1 MMGIASTRS
10 LALLVLAVALLPAA
24 PAQSE
29 GPRPEQCLGG
39 GLDAPIR
46 VEIFSDFEC
55 PGCREFYLNTIRPVL
70 KEYCSV
76 DKVCVIYHE
85 FPLPGHRYSLQAA
98 QYSKAAQ
105 RLGRKQWS
113 SVLDALYEKQPK
125 WLQDGKVDDAV
136 FEALGADDYFRVRRL
151 LLDPAI
157 DSAIQEEIAAG
168 RKKDVTA
175 TPTLFV
181 NAIGREQKVV
191 GALPYRV
198 LKGFF
203 DRIVK

>member
-1 MMGIASTRS
+1 
-10 LALLVLAVALLPAA
+10 
-24 PAQSE
+24 
-29 GPRPEQCLGG
+29 
-39 GLDAPIR
+39 
-46 VEIFSDFEC
+46 
-55 PGCREFYLNTIRPVL
+55 
-70 KEYCSV
+70 
-76 DKVCVIYHE
+76 
-85 FPLPGHRYSLQAA
+85 
-98 QYSKAAQ
+98 
-105 RLGRKQWS
+105 
-113 SVLDALYEKQPK
+113 LDALYEKQPK

-191 GALPYRV
+191 GALPYPV